1 MKPEKYTAKKLTK
14 LFRKKKIA
22 TMDELKDALGTR
34 SDMTVFRKL
43 QELGYC
49 TSYSHGGRYYVL
61 SDVAE
66 FDELGL
72 WSFESIYFSK
82 HGTLLATAE
91 ACVDSAE
98 AGYFTNEL
106 DEMLHVSV
114 KDALLK
120 LVNEGQIVREKFSGK
135 YLYCS
140 TDSSVRK
147 KQIQFRQFLVA
158 NHTKAMPA
166 LLPLGAGVCVV
177 SDEMKAGIVLF
188 FSLLD
193 EQQRRLYAGLES
205 LKLGHGGDRKMAELL
220 GLDVSTVA
228 RGRKELLEQD
238 VDTERVRKAGGGR
251 PTVEKKRQK

>member
-1 MKPEKYTAKKLTK
+1 MKPEKYTANSLTR

-22 TMDELKDALGTR
+22 TMDELKGALGTR

-61 SDVAE
+61 SDIAG

-72 WSFESIYFSK
+72 WSFQSIYFSK

-91 ACVDSAE
+91 ACVESAE
-98 AGYFTNEL
+98 AGYFTSEL
-106 DEMLHVSV
+106 DEMLHVAT

-120 LVNEGQIVREKFSGK
+120 LVNDGRIVREKFSGK

-140 TDSSVRK
+140 TNSIVRK
-147 KQIQFRQFLVA
+147 KQIEVRHIYQSK
-158 NHTKAMPA
+158 TMPA
-166 LLPLGAGVCVV
+166 SLPLGAGVCVV
-177 SDEMKAGIVLF
+177 PDEMKAGIVLF

-193 EQQRRLYAGLES
+193 EQQRRLYAGMES
-205 LKLGHGGDRKMAELL
+205 LKLGYGGDRKMAELL